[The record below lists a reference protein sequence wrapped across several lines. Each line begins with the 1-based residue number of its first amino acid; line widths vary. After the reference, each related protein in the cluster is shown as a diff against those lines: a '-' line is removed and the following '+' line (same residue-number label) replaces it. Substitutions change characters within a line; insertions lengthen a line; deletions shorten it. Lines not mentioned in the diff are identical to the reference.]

1 MCSINKKGHIPVNLG
16 QLEEQQYANLK
27 FGDSEN
33 VKKNKKGYCM
43 RVPLAISV

>member
-1 MCSINKKGHIPVNLG
+1 MCSINEKGHIPVNLG

-33 VKKNKKGYCM
+33 VKKTCGY
-43 RVPLAISV
+43 RLQ